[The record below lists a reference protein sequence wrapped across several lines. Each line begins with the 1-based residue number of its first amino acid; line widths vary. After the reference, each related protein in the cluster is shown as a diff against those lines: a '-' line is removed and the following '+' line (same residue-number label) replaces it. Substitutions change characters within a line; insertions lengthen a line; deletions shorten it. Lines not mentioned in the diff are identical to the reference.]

1 MNSINSNRYRN
12 MLGVISI
19 TKLII
24 VLFIISDIFSD
35 MFEGVDVIN
44 YTSNVK
50 SLMFAMSSVLL
61 VAIFWWCFS
70 YVYMFKLKRMT
81 TALIVDDIVFVILLS
96 ISIIFSDSYQSYNKY
111 LFLFSIIST
120 TISLGKKWGMIT
132 AILSGGIVLSIDLY
146 FAPGLAVNTY
156 FENDIM
162 LTLAFILLSWILGE
176 YKMFENDQREFLESE
191 LKEQLEQYNKI
202 DYMLLK
208 NEDSFNLIIR
218 QSDYAILV
226 HDEERILYLNKK
238 ALELL
243 GIDSFDKIESKPLL
257 YFIETEDEAE
267 IKKTYNDVINER
279 VSNISFK
286 EKIVNNSKKEIIV
299 QNSSTYFVY
308 GKTPAVFTIMRD
320 ISSEIQVEQLK
331 EDVKENVKLL
341 KETKEQN
348 KFITEFFANIS
359 HELKTPLNIIFS
371 SLHMLNIYNENN
383 ELEYVKKRKKYLYVM
398 KQNSYRLI
406 RLINNILDVTK
417 YDSGFINLRMKNG
430 NIISLIEDITM
441 SIVSFAEDKGVD
453 VIFDTDIE
461 EKIVAFDDDK
471 IERIILNLLSNS
483 LKFTNQGGQIYVTI
497 FDKENEI
504 EVSVKDTG
512 IGIPEDK
519 INSIFD
525 RFVQVDKT
533 LTRNKEGSGIG
544 LSLVQSFVRL
554 HGGEIRVESEFGH
567 GSEFIFTIP
576 VTQIDD
582 NYAEDEIRNNIVDRV
597 NMELSDIYTNE

>member
-1 MNSINSNRYRN
+1 MKFINSNRYRN
-12 MLGVISI
+12 MLGIISI

-24 VLFIISDIFSD
+24 LLFILSTILSNMFNGADIT
-35 MFEGVDVIN
+35 N
-44 YTSNVK
+44 YTSIAK
-50 SLMFAMSSVLL
+50 KLMFSMSSALL
-61 VAIFWWCFS
+61 VAIFLWCFS
-70 YVYMFKLKRMT
+70 YVYMFKLKRLT
-81 TALIVDDIVFVILLS
+81 IALIIEDTAFVILLS
-96 ISIIFSDSYQSYNKY
+96 IFMIFSDSYKSYNKY

-120 TISLGKKWGMIT
+120 TISFGKRMGLIT

-146 FAPGLAVNTY
+146 FAPGMAVNTY

-162 LTLAFILLSWILGE
+162 LILAFIVLSWILGE

-191 LKEQLEQYNKI
+191 LKEKLEQYNKI

-208 NEDSFNLIIR
+208 NQDSFNLIIR

-257 YFIETEDEAE
+257 YFIETEDEAK
-267 IKKTYNDVINER
+267 IKKTYNDIINEH

-286 EKIVNNSKKEIIV
+286 EKLVNYSKKEINV
-299 QNSSTYFVY
+299 QNSSNYFVY
-308 GKTPAVFTIMRD
+308 EKTPAILTIMRD
-320 ISSEIQVEQLK
+320 ISSEIHVEQLK

-341 KETKEQN
+341 KESKEQN
-348 KFITEFFANIS
+348 KFITDFFANMS

-371 SLHMLNIYNENN
+371 SLHMLNIYNENS
-383 ELEYVKKRKKYLYVM
+383 ELEYVEKRKKYLHVM

-417 YDSGFINLRMKNG
+417 YDSGFITLRLKNG

-441 SIVSFAEDKGVD
+441 SIVSFAEDKGID
-453 VIFDTDIE
+453 VIFDTDVE
-461 EKIVAFDDDK
+461 ERIIAFDDDK
-471 IERIILNLLSNS
+471 IEKIILNLISNS
-483 LKFTNQGGQIYVTI
+483 LKFTNPGGQIYVTI
-497 FDKENEI
+497 FNKENEV

-512 IGIPEDK
+512 IGIPEDN
-519 INSIFD
+519 IDSIFD

-533 LTRNKEGSGIG
+533 LKRNKEGSGIG

-554 HGGEIRVESEFGH
+554 HGGEVRVESEFGH

-576 VTQIDD
+576 AAQINE
-582 NYAEDEIRNNIVDRV
+582 NYAEDQIRNNIDDRV
-597 NMELSDIYTNE
+597 NMELSDIYSNE

>member
-24 VLFIISDIFSD
+24 LLFIFSAILSNMFNGADIT
-35 MFEGVDVIN
+35 N
-44 YTSNVK
+44 YTPIVK
-50 SLMFAMSSVLL
+50 SLMFTMSLVLL
-61 VAIFWWCFS
+61 VAIFLWCFS
-70 YVYMFKLKRMT
+70 YVYMFRLKRLT
-81 TALIVDDIVFVILLS
+81 TALIVEDIAFVILLS
-96 ISIIFSDSYQSYNKY
+96 IFIIFSHSYQSYNKY

-120 TISLGKKWGMIT
+120 TISFGKKCGLIT

-162 LTLAFILLSWILGE
+162 LTLAFIVLSWILGE
-176 YKMFENDQREFLESE
+176 YKMFENDQKEFLESE
-191 LKEQLEQYNKI
+191 LKEQLEQYSKI

-226 HDEERILYLNKK
+226 HDEEKILYLNKK
-238 ALELL
+238 ALDLL
-243 GIDSFDKIESKPLL
+243 GIDSFDKIKNKPFL
-257 YFIETEDEAE
+257 YFIETKDEAK
-267 IKKTYNDVINER
+267 IKKTYNDIINER

-286 EKIVNNSKKEIIV
+286 ENIVNYSKKEIIV

-308 GKTPAVFTIMRD
+308 GKTPAILTIMRD
-320 ISSEIQVEQLK
+320 ISPEIQVEQLK
-331 EDVKENVKLL
+331 EDVKENIKLL

-348 KFITEFFANIS
+348 KFITDFFANIS

-371 SLHMLNIYNENN
+371 SLHMLNIYNENS
-383 ELEYVKKRKKYLYVM
+383 ELEYVEKRKKYLHVM

-417 YDSGFINLRMKNG
+417 YDSNFINLQLKNG
-430 NIISLIEDITM
+430 NIVSLIEDITM
-441 SIVSFAEDKGVD
+441 SIVPFAEDKGIE

-461 EKIVAFDDDK
+461 EKIIAFDDDK
-471 IERIILNLLSNS
+471 IERIILNLLSNA
-483 LKFTNQGGQIYVTI
+483 LKFTNPSGKIYVTI
-497 FDKENEI
+497 FDKENEV

-512 IGIPEDK
+512 IGIPAEK
-519 INSIFD
+519 VNSIFD

-533 LTRNKEGSGIG
+533 LKRNKEGSGIG
-544 LSLVQSFVRL
+544 LSLVQSFVKL
-554 HGGEIRVESEFGH
+554 HGGEIRVESEFSH
-567 GSEFIFTIP
+567 GSEFIFTLP
-576 VTQIDD
+576 ATQIND
-582 NYAEDEIRNNIVDRV
+582 NYSDDEIRNHIVDRV
-597 NMELSDIYTNE
+597 NMELSDIYSSE